1 MTTDEEETLVPPAV
15 AAKPTEELTPAA
27 AAALCRIST
36 KIEDQPPP
44 QHSDRP
50 AVWDLVIAD
59 MRDRDTI
66 GRGRYGTPLQTHN
79 GRDALVDAYQETLD
93 QVVYLRQEIEERADF
108 RAELAA
114 AREEARRARAVL
126 LSEAEADHLR
136 EVLAVA
142 EIEWPCRREADLN
155 AEETLAVIDR
165 VTAPALGTWQPSERD
180 LLKDARLIV
189 RERIRN
195 DEVRISQFRGART
208 DQAVIDIW
216 QRHVDNGKAIEALLT
231 RMLDG

>member
-1 MTTDEEETLVPPAV
+1 MVDEEETLVPPSISV
-15 AAKPTEELTPAA
+15 KPTEEITPAA

-44 QHSDRP
+44 VSSDRP

-59 MRDRDTI
+59 MRERDRI
-66 GRGRYGTPLQTHN
+66 GRERYGTPLQAHN

-93 QVVYLRQEIEERADF
+93 QVVYLRQEIEERRDL
-108 RAELAA
+108 RGELEA
-114 AREEARRARAVL
+114 AREDARRARAVL
-126 LSEAEADHLR
+126 LSDMEARDLQDAINVAACDGR
-136 EVLAVA
+136 RTDDEVTVLTALV
-142 EIEWPCRREADLN
+142 E
-155 AEETLAVIDR
+155 R
-165 VTAPALGTWQPSERD
+165 VTAPALGAWQPSERD
-180 LLKDARLIV
+180 LLKDARVLV
-189 RERIRN
+189 REKIRN
-195 DEVRISQFRGART
+195 DQVQISRFRGAKT